1 MQDLQMKSD
10 FFEDDI
16 EPAAEYRSPEV
27 TKALNTMLA
36 FKKTELQAISSMDLM
51 KTTKHQDSKYKST
64 IKGFNQNDFN
74 IVNAFIRSVINID
87 GSSDLFADDSD
98 MNQVIY
104 RIFYE
109 VSRMIDTNDPNTNYI
124 NLTPDERTYV
134 SKYIDAY
141 KQLESTKQ
149 DIMKENPQG
158 SVGSLTQNS
167 RVLECVKRLNQYIEL
182 IRFYQLMNNRI
193 RVVCDRLQT
202 LKGML
207 SRNNQAPDKATR
219 EHNAHIKKLEDQLQ
233 MLQDAV
239 DNPEARVAIFKEVIF
254 PSYKDGVRGFTYT
267 CGRCGQQHF
276 IPYAPMLVHHLK
288 EVSPK
293 RPYRID
299 ISKFAEPTSITARAL
314 TFDPVVCT
322 NPECMAINMFESGVI
337 IQLKLIVINAMNLGR
352 YQAVG
357 IDASS
362 ELKLTNSQIIKAFQN
377 SQTSINESTV
387 EEVVVET
394 NPLMIDYESAI
405 KDYFSMVELNSRNT
419 AMAENSYI
427 RNVNWLKSLYAS
439 RPIAGYSVDELNFV
453 LTLLESAGYD
463 ESSIISQG
471 ETLMNLRAL
480 ALARQIHSEIN
491 NHVGEVI
498 YKDLLVTSQTFV
510 DSGEFIS
517 QLESKLAPV
526 PQWKAGEEVALVES
540 ITQQICDACSSVDFN
555 TLVIHNHKAQVFAGI
570 LRSGLFQDV
579 WSAYKS
585 SYLNSLIFTVFKVI
599 ERAPNSGMFMQGK
612 FRGLAPTKYLQVA
625 NKIRR
630 SIGLDRANQDL
641 APEEILLDLIRDVC
655 KVESLEDFQAATGMR
670 TFVAA
675 SAGSQINI
683 PYGSNFTPPAG
694 KDDKVQDEAI
704 KACGPIFSQLFS
716 FEEFLS
722 GRDVMDVMQTAAR
735 PYEEMD
741 DTEWMC
747 LVYTVAY
754 LFAYTVPVS
763 NRGWQAIQGL
773 IQQFFQ
779 ELKQHDEER
788 FKELNM
794 YQE

>member
-1 MQDLQMKSD
+1 MQDLQTKSEY
-10 FFEDDI
+10 FED
-16 EPAAEYRSPEV
+16 AATTVEARSPEV
-27 TKALNTMLA
+27 TKALNTMLS
-36 FKKTELQAISSMDLM
+36 FKKTELQAVSSMGLM
-51 KTTKHQDSKYKST
+51 KTTKQQDSKYRST
-64 IKGFNQNDFN
+64 IKGFNQSDFN

-109 VSRMIDTNDPNTNYI
+109 LSRMIDTNDPNAGYI
-124 NLTPDERTYV
+124 NLTDEERGYV

-141 KQLESTKQ
+141 QQYESVRR
-149 DIMKENPQG
+149 DIAKEGQESAFSNA
-158 SVGSLTQNS
+158 
-167 RVLECVKRLNQYIEL
+167 RIMDCVKRLNQYIEL
-182 IRFYQLMNNRI
+182 IRFYQYMNNRI

-219 EHNAHIKKLEDQLQ
+219 EHNAHIKKLEEQLQ

-239 DNPEARVAIFKEVIF
+239 DDQEAKVAIFKEVIF

-293 RPYRID
+293 RPYKLD
-299 ISKFAEPTSITARAL
+299 ISKIAEPTFITARAL
-314 TFDPVVCT
+314 TFDPVICT
-322 NPECMAINMFESGVI
+322 NPECMAINMFESNVI
-337 IQLKLIVINAMNLGR
+337 LQLKMIVINAMNLGR

-387 EEVVVET
+387 EEVAVET
-394 NPLMIDYESAI
+394 NPLMIDYDAAM

-419 AMAENSYI
+419 VMAENPYI

-439 RPIAGYSVDELNFV
+439 RPIAGYAVDELNFII
-453 LTLLESAGYD
+453 TLLEAAGYD
-463 ESSIISQG
+463 EVAIQAQG
-471 ETLMNLRAL
+471 ELLNDLRAA
-480 ALARQIHSEIN
+480 ALARQIKTNANKHI
-491 NHVGEVI
+491 GDTI
-498 YKDLLVTSQTFV
+498 YKDLLVTSQTDV
-510 DSGEFIS
+510 DSDEFLAQIEKRLGET
-517 QLESKLAPV
+517 PNWV
-526 PQWKAGEEVALVES
+526 PGNEEERIKDIMQYL
-540 ITQQICDACSSVDFN
+540 CDACSKIDFS
-555 TLVIHNHKAQVFAGI
+555 TLVIQNHKTQVYAQI
-570 LRSGLFQDV
+570 MRSGLFQDL
-579 WSAYKS
+579 WATFKS
-585 SYLNSLIFTVFKVI
+585 SYLDSLIYTVFKII

-612 FRGLAPTKYLQVA
+612 FRGLRPDKYVQVA

-630 SIGLDRANQDL
+630 SVGLDKGPQDL
-641 APEEILLDLIRDVC
+641 PPEQVLLDLMKEVC
-655 KVESLEDFQAATGMR
+655 GLDSLEDFQTATGMR

-675 SAGSQINI
+675 SAGSEVNI
-683 PYGSNFTPPAG
+683 PYGSDFTPPAG
-694 KDDKVQDEAI
+694 KDDKVQDEAVR
-704 KACGPIFSQLFS
+704 ACGPIFSQLFS

-722 GRDVMDVMQTAAR
+722 GRDIMDVMQTAQR

-754 LFAYTVPVS
+754 LFAHTVPVT

-779 ELKQHDEER
+779 ELNSHDEER

-794 YQE
+794 YQA

>member
-1 MQDLQMKSD
+1 MQDLQTKSEY
-10 FFEDDI
+10 FED
-16 EPAAEYRSPEV
+16 AATTVEARSPEV
-27 TKALNTMLA
+27 TKALNTMLS
-36 FKKTELQAISSMDLM
+36 FKKTELQAVSSMGLM
-51 KTTKHQDSKYKST
+51 KTTKQQDSKYRST
-64 IKGFNQNDFN
+64 IKGFNQSDFN

-109 VSRMIDTNDPNTNYI
+109 LSRMIDTNDPNAGYI
-124 NLTPDERTYV
+124 NLTDEERGYV
-134 SKYIDAY
+134 SRYIDAY
-141 KQLESTKQ
+141 QQYESVRR
-149 DIMKENPQG
+149 DIAKEGQESASSNA
-158 SVGSLTQNS
+158 
-167 RVLECVKRLNQYIEL
+167 RIMDCVKRLNQYIEL
-182 IRFYQLMNNRI
+182 IRFYQYMNNRI

-219 EHNAHIKKLEDQLQ
+219 EHNAHIKKLEEQLQ

-239 DNPEARVAIFKEVIF
+239 DDQEAKVAIFKEVIF

-288 EVSPK
+288 EVSSK
-293 RPYRID
+293 RPYKLD
-299 ISKFAEPTSITARAL
+299 ISKIAEPTFITARAL

-322 NPECMAINMFESGVI
+322 NPECMAINMFESNVI
-337 IQLKLIVINAMNLGR
+337 LQLKMIVINAMNLGR

-394 NPLMIDYESAI
+394 NPLMIDYDAAM

-419 AMAENSYI
+419 LIAENSYV

-439 RPIAGYSVDELNFV
+439 RPIVGYAVDELNFII
-453 LTLLESAGYD
+453 TLLESAGYD
-463 ESSIISQG
+463 ELAIQAHG
-471 ETLMNLRAL
+471 GLLNDLRAA
-480 ALARQIHSEIN
+480 ALARQIKANANKHI
-491 NHVGEVI
+491 GDTI
-498 YKDLLVTSQTFV
+498 YKDLLVTSQTDV
-510 DSGEFIS
+510 DSDEFLAQIEKRLGET
-517 QLESKLAPV
+517 PNWV
-526 PQWKAGEEVALVES
+526 PGNEEERIKDIIQYLR
-540 ITQQICDACSSVDFN
+540 DACSKIDFS
-555 TLVIHNHKAQVFAGI
+555 TLVIQNHKTQAYAQI
-570 LRSGLFQDV
+570 MRSGLFQDL
-579 WSAYKS
+579 WATFKS
-585 SYLNSLIFTVFKVI
+585 SYLDSLIYTVFKII

-612 FRGLAPTKYLQVA
+612 FRGLRPDKYVQVA

-630 SIGLDRANQDL
+630 SVGLDKGPQDL
-641 APEEILLDLIRDVC
+641 PPEQVLLDLMKEVC
-655 KVESLEDFQAATGMR
+655 GLDSLEDFQTATGMR

-675 SAGSQINI
+675 SAGSEVNI
-683 PYGSNFTPPAG
+683 PYGSDFTPPAG
-694 KDDKVQDEAI
+694 KDDKVQDEAVR
-704 KACGPIFSQLFS
+704 ACGPIFSQLFS

-722 GRDVMDVMQTAAR
+722 GRDIMDVMQTAQR

-754 LFAYTVPVS
+754 LFAHTVPVT

-779 ELKQHDEER
+779 ELNSHDEER

-794 YQE
+794 YQA

>member
-1 MQDLQMKSD
+1 MQDLQTKSEY
-10 FFEDDI
+10 FED
-16 EPAAEYRSPEV
+16 AATTVEARSPEV
-27 TKALNTMLA
+27 TKALNTMLS
-36 FKKTELQAISSMDLM
+36 FKKTELQAVSSMGLM
-51 KTTKHQDSKYKST
+51 KTTKQQDSKYRST
-64 IKGFNQNDFN
+64 IKGFNQSDFN

-109 VSRMIDTNDPNTNYI
+109 LSRMIDTNDPNASYI
-124 NLTPDERTYV
+124 NLTDEERGYV

-141 KQLESTKQ
+141 QQYESVRR
-149 DIMKENPQG
+149 DIAKEGQESASSNA
-158 SVGSLTQNS
+158 
-167 RVLECVKRLNQYIEL
+167 RIMDCVKRLNQYIEL
-182 IRFYQLMNNRI
+182 IRFYQYMNNRI

-219 EHNAHIKKLEDQLQ
+219 EHNAHIKKLEEQLQ

-239 DNPEARVAIFKEVIF
+239 DDQEAKVAIFKEVIF

-293 RPYRID
+293 RPYKLD
-299 ISKFAEPTSITARAL
+299 ISKIAEPTFITARAL

-322 NPECMAINMFESGVI
+322 NPECMAINMFESNVI
-337 IQLKLIVINAMNLGR
+337 LQLKMIVINAMNLGR

-394 NPLMIDYESAI
+394 NPLMIDYDAAM

-419 AMAENSYI
+419 LMAENSYV

-439 RPIAGYSVDELNFV
+439 RPIAGYAVDELNFII
-453 LTLLESAGYD
+453 TLLEAAGYD
-463 ESSIISQG
+463 ELAIQTHG
-471 ETLMNLRAL
+471 ELLNDLRAA
-480 ALARQIHSEIN
+480 ALARQIKANANKHI
-491 NHVGEVI
+491 GDTI
-498 YKDLLVTSQTFV
+498 YKDLLVTSQTDV
-510 DSGEFIS
+510 DSDEFLAQIEKRLGET
-517 QLESKLAPV
+517 PNWV
-526 PQWKAGEEVALVES
+526 PGNEEERIKD
-540 ITQQICDACSSVDFN
+540 ITQYLRDACSKIDFS
-555 TLVIHNHKAQVFAGI
+555 TLVIQNHKTQTYAQI
-570 LRSGLFQDV
+570 MRSGLFQDL
-579 WSAYKS
+579 WATFKS
-585 SYLNSLIFTVFKVI
+585 SYLDSLIYTVFKII

-612 FRGLAPTKYLQVA
+612 FRGLRPDKYVQVA

-630 SIGLDRANQDL
+630 SVGLDKGPQDL
-641 APEEILLDLIRDVC
+641 PPEQVLLDLMKEVC
-655 KVESLEDFQAATGMR
+655 GLDSLEDFQTATGMQ

-675 SAGSQINI
+675 SAGSEVNI
-683 PYGSNFTPPAG
+683 PYGSDFTPPAG
-694 KDDKVQDEAI
+694 KDDKVQDEAVR
-704 KACGPIFSQLFS
+704 ACGPIFSQLFS

-722 GRDVMDVMQTAAR
+722 GRDIMDVMQTAQR

-754 LFAYTVPVS
+754 LFAHTVPVT

-779 ELKQHDEER
+779 ELNSHDEER

-794 YQE
+794 YQA

>member
-1 MQDLQMKSD
+1 MQDLQTKSEY
-10 FFEDDI
+10 FED
-16 EPAAEYRSPEV
+16 AATTVEARSPEV
-27 TKALNTMLA
+27 TKALNTMLS
-36 FKKTELQAISSMDLM
+36 FKKTELQAVSSMGLM
-51 KTTKHQDSKYKST
+51 KTTKQQDSKYRST
-64 IKGFNQNDFN
+64 IKGFNQSDFN

-109 VSRMIDTNDPNTNYI
+109 LSRMIDTNDPNAGYI
-124 NLTPDERTYV
+124 NLTDEERGYV

-141 KQLESTKQ
+141 QQYESVRR
-149 DIMKENPQG
+149 DIAKEGQESASSNA
-158 SVGSLTQNS
+158 
-167 RVLECVKRLNQYIEL
+167 RIMDCVKRLNQYIEL
-182 IRFYQLMNNRI
+182 IRFYQYMNNRI

-219 EHNAHIKKLEDQLQ
+219 EHNAHIKKLEEQLQ

-239 DNPEARVAIFKEVIF
+239 DDQEAKVAIFKEVIF

-293 RPYRID
+293 RPYKLD
-299 ISKFAEPTSITARAL
+299 ISKIAEPTFITARAL

-322 NPECMAINMFESGVI
+322 NPECMAINMFESNVI
-337 IQLKLIVINAMNLGR
+337 LQLKMIVINAMNLGR

-394 NPLMIDYESAI
+394 NPLMIDYDAAM

-419 AMAENSYI
+419 VMAENPYI

-439 RPIAGYSVDELNFV
+439 RPIAGYAVDELNFII
-453 LTLLESAGYD
+453 TLLEAAGYD
-463 ESSIISQG
+463 ELAIQAHG
-471 ETLMNLRAL
+471 ELLNDLRAA
-480 ALARQIHSEIN
+480 ALARQIKANANKHI
-491 NHVGEVI
+491 GDTI
-498 YKDLLVTSQTFV
+498 YKDLLVTSQTDV
-510 DSGEFIS
+510 DSDEFLAQIEKRLGET
-517 QLESKLAPV
+517 PNWV
-526 PQWKAGEEVALVES
+526 PGSEEERIKDIMQYLR
-540 ITQQICDACSSVDFN
+540 DACSKIDFS
-555 TLVIHNHKAQVFAGI
+555 TLVIQNHKTQTYAQI
-570 LRSGLFQDV
+570 MRSGLFQDL
-579 WSAYKS
+579 WATFKS
-585 SYLNSLIFTVFKVI
+585 SYLDSLIYTVFKII

-612 FRGLAPTKYLQVA
+612 FRGLRPDKYVQVA

-630 SIGLDRANQDL
+630 SVGLDKGPQDL
-641 APEEILLDLIRDVC
+641 PPEQVLLDLMKEVC
-655 KVESLEDFQAATGMR
+655 GLDSLEDFQTATGMR

-675 SAGSQINI
+675 SAGSEVNI
-683 PYGSNFTPPAG
+683 PYGSDFTPPAG
-694 KDDKVQDEAI
+694 KDDKVQDEAVR
-704 KACGPIFSQLFS
+704 ACGPIFSQLFS

-722 GRDVMDVMQTAAR
+722 GRDIMDVMQTAQR

-754 LFAYTVPVS
+754 LFAHTVPVT
-763 NRGWQAIQGL
+763 NRGWRAIQGL

-779 ELKQHDEER
+779 ELNSHDEER

-794 YQE
+794 YQA

>member
-1 MQDLQMKSD
+1 MHDLQTKSD
-10 FFEDDI
+10 FFEDAPVTT
-16 EPAAEYRSPEV
+16 ESRSPEV
-27 TKALNTMLA
+27 TKALNTMLS
-36 FKKTELQAISSMDLM
+36 FKKTELQAISSMGLM
-51 KTTKHQDSKYKST
+51 KTSKQQDSKYRST
-64 IKGFNQNDFN
+64 IKGFNQSDFN

-109 VSRMIDTNDPNTNYI
+109 LSRMIDTNDPNASYI
-124 NLTPDERTYV
+124 NLTDEERGYV

-141 KQLESTKQ
+141 QQYDAVRREIIQAGEDSST
-149 DIMKENPQG
+149 N
-158 SVGSLTQNS
+158 NS
-167 RVLECVKRLNQYIEL
+167 RIMDCVKRLNQYIEL
-182 IRFYQLMNNRI
+182 IRFYQYMNNRI

-233 MLQDAV
+233 MLQDAT
-239 DNPEARVAIFKEVIF
+239 DDPETRVAIFKEVIF

-293 RPYRID
+293 RPYKLD
-299 ISKFAEPTSITARAL
+299 ISKIAEPTFITARAL

-322 NPECMAINMFESGVI
+322 NPECMAINMFESNVI
-337 IQLKLIVINAMNLGR
+337 LQLKMIVINAMNMGR

-362 ELKLTNSQIIKAFQN
+362 ELKLTNSQIVKAFQN
-377 SQTSINESTV
+377 SQTSINESTM
-387 EEVVVET
+387 EETIVET
-394 NPLMIDYESAI
+394 NPLMIDYDAAM

-419 AMAENSYI
+419 VMADDPYV

-439 RPIAGYSVDELNFV
+439 RPIAGCAVDELNFILTV
-453 LTLLESAGYD
+453 LEAAGYD
-463 ESSIISQG
+463 EASIRQTG
-471 ETLMNLRAL
+471 NTLKDLRTL
-480 ALARQIHSEIN
+480 ALARKIKADANTHIGDT
-491 NHVGEVI
+491 V
-498 YKDLLVTSQTFV
+498 YKDLLITSQIDV
-510 DSGEFIS
+510 DTNEFIAG
-517 QLESKLAPV
+517 LEKKLV
-526 PQWKAGEEVALVES
+526 QIDGWESGNEEALIKEL
-540 ITQQICDACSSVDFN
+540 TQQVKDACSKVDFK
-555 TLVIHNHKAQVFAGI
+555 TLVIQNHKTQPYADI
-570 LRSGLFQDV
+570 MRSGLFQDL
-579 WSAYKS
+579 WAALKT
-585 SYLNSLIFTVFKVI
+585 SYLDSLIYTVFKVV

-612 FRGLAPTKYLQVA
+612 FRGLRPEKYIQVT

-630 SIGLDRANQDL
+630 SIGLDRADQDL
-641 APEEILLDLIRDVC
+641 TPSELLLDLMHDVC
-655 KVESLEDFQAATGMR
+655 SLNSLEDFQTATGMR
-670 TFVAA
+670 AFVAA
-675 SAGSQINI
+675 SAGAEVNI
-683 PYGSNFTPPAG
+683 PYGSDFTPPAG
-694 KDDKVQDEAI
+694 KDDKVEDETI
-704 KACGPIFSQLFS
+704 RACGNLFSQYFS

-722 GRDVMDVMQTAAR
+722 GRDITEVMQNAQR
-735 PYEEMD
+735 PFDEMD

-747 LVYTVAY
+747 LVYTIAY

-763 NRGWQAIQGL
+763 NHGWAAIQGL

-779 ELKQHDEER
+779 ELNQHDEER
-788 FKELNM
+788 FQELNM
-794 YQE
+794 YQA